1 MGEKKVGRKQRFT
14 YEALENILDSYFDA
28 DNNKIYGQTT
38 ATKIAEY
45 AEKTLGI
52 EGIKYYHFNR
62 NEKIKTRIHETNNIY
77 KFDQTTENENT
88 LVAFNPDR
96 FLELY
101 KNDPRMMKIVLRR
114 FSDKYETLN
123 RNVLDLQTLKLKYE
137 TNIIKLENENNLLNK
152 KLKDLININNATK
165 TQSKKLEKFKKFSE
179 KGVMLKY
186 LKDQGLINS
195 LDEENL
201 SILLA
206 NCDLIDSNDNVV
218 PPNIDLETYYK
229 HDDNLNDDDNNEAHV
244 LNMKEYKNPTN
255 KDTVTNAMD
264 VLNKHLQDKKKKD

>member
-1 MGEKKVGRKQRFT
+1 MSEKKVGRKQRFT
-14 YEALENILDSYFDA
+14 YEVLKSILDSYFDP

-62 NEKIKTRIHETNNIY
+62 NEKIKSRIHETNNIY
-77 KFDQTTENENT
+77 EFDQTTKNENT

-96 FLELY
+96 FLEVY
-101 KNDPRMMKIVLRR
+101 KNDPKMMKIVLRR
-114 FSDKYETLN
+114 FSDKYENLN
-123 RNVLDLQTLKLKYE
+123 RQVLDLQTLKLKYE
-137 TNIIKLENENNLLNK
+137 AKISKLDNENKQLNE
-152 KLKDLININNATK
+152 KLKDLMHVNNATK
-165 TQSKKLEKFKKFSE
+165 TQSNKLEKFKKFSE

-186 LKDQGLINS
+186 LKDQGLIRS

-206 NCDLIDSNDNVV
+206 NCNLIDSNDNVIA
-218 PPNIDLETYYK
+218 PNINLETNYND
-229 HDDNLNDDDNNEAHV
+229 HNNSSDDEDNEVQV
-244 LNMKEYKNPTN
+244 LNMKEYKSSIN
-255 KDTVTNAMD
+255 KDAVTNAMD
-264 VLNKHLQDKKKKD
+264 ILNKHL